1 MSLGMIYSLH
11 WFIFPLLSYSVYL
24 SQIDRI
30 YLATL
35 SKIAIIDHEK
45 KRTIVLQKEGMPD
58 AGLYCYSQLQLSDL
72 LNLLI
77 FDSYIRFYG
86 VIILLCLAVVWNP
99 WDKRSKAMP
108 DIGDDDYKTMLCV
121 VSAAI
126 ETPITLKPSEEWK
139 AREELSTVSSS
150 YFSGQL
156 DPRKVLHGHS

>member
-1 MSLGMIYSLH
+1 MSLAMIYSLH
-11 WFIFPLLSYSVYL
+11 CFIFPLLSYSVYL

-30 YLATL
+30 YLSTL
-35 SKIAIIDHEK
+35 PKIAIIDHEK
-45 KRTIVLQKEGMPD
+45 KRTIVLRKESMPD

-99 WDKRSKAMP
+99 WDKKSKSIP
-108 DIGDDDYKTMLCV
+108 DMGDGDYKGMLCLD
-121 VSAAI
+121 SAAI
-126 ETPITLKPSEEWK
+126 ETPITLGPSQEWK
-139 AREELSTVSSS
+139 AREELSIVSSS

-156 DPRKVLHGHS
+156 DPHKVLHGSS